1 MESEESGTKF
11 LLGNTRYGGGFH
23 SKRKEGAMKQENQ
36 KEQKKKVNGV
46 APGNDALSVQK
57 RIAVRAYELYL
68 QRSGVDGQAEEDWLQ
83 AEREILLNKDR

>member
-1 MESEESGTKF
+1 
-11 LLGNTRYGGGFH
+11 
-23 SKRKEGAMKQENQ
+23 MKQESP
-36 KEQKKKVNGV
+36 KEQKRRVNGV

-83 AEREILLNKDR
+83 AEREILSSQDR